1 MLMKNDS
8 SSTSAETQNGDTDWK
23 KIVVRYQ
30 MPSTGRAIWQLINTL
45 GSYVVL
51 WYLMYL
57 SLSVSWWLT
66 ALLAV
71 INGGIVIRS
80 FIIFHD
86 CGHGSFLASKRAN
99 DIIGFITGM
108 ITFTPYFHWRWEHSL
123 HHATSGDL
131 DRRGIGD
138 VWTLTVQEYIESSR
152 WKRFAYRLARNPVIL
167 FVIAPV
173 GLFLIYQ
180 RLPNPKASPRE
191 KQSVH
196 WMNFALLCM
205 AAGMSWIFGFWT
217 YLVLQLCVMAVSGAA
232 GVWMFYVQHQ
242 FEDVYWERRE
252 NWDYTAAAIEGSS
265 FYKLPKILQW
275 FTGNIGFHHIHHLSS
290 RIPNYNLERC
300 HHSHPLFSEVKPLTL
315 FSSLKSST
323 LRLWDEQ
330 QKKLVGWKRMR
341 EVRHEMNQRKADSE
355 KAEKEDAAGSM
366 TSHQR

>member
-1 MLMKNDS
+1 MTNQPAPATNAVRSLPS
-8 SSTSAETQNGDTDWK
+8 ISEWK
-23 KIVVRYQ
+23 EIVAKFQV
-30 MPSTGRAIWQLINTL
+30 PSTARAIWQLVNTL

-51 WYLMYL
+51 WYLLYL
-57 SLSVSWWLT
+57 SLSVSYWLT
-66 ALLAV
+66 ALLIV
-71 INGGIVIRS
+71 VTGGIVVRT

-108 ITFTPYFHWRWEHSL
+108 IAFTPYLHWRWEHSV
-123 HHATSGDL
+123 HHQTSGDL

-138 VWTLTVQEYIESSR
+138 IWTLTVQEYIESSR
-152 WKRFAYRLARNPVIL
+152 WRRFAYRLARNPFVL
-167 FVIAPV
+167 FVIAPI
-173 GLFLIYQ
+173 GLFLVYQ
-180 RLPNPKASPRE
+180 RFPNPKASARDRR
-191 KQSVH
+191 SVH
-196 WMNFALLCM
+196 WMNFALVCLIVT
-205 AAGMSWIFGFWT
+205 MSWIFGFWT
-217 YLVLQLCVMAVSGAA
+217 YVTLQLLIMAVAGAG

-252 NWDYTAAAIEGSS
+252 NWDYTAAAITGSS

-300 HHSHPLFSEVKPLTL
+300 HHSHPLFSEVKPLTIL
-315 FSSLKSST
+315 SSLKTLS

-341 EVRHEMNQRKADSE
+341 EVRREMKLRQHDE
-355 KAEKEDAAGSM
+355 EQAAASM
-366 TSHQR
+366 SSHQG

>member
-1 MLMKNDS
+1 MTDQPAPETTT
-8 SSTSAETQNGDTDWK
+8 TSKKLPSISEWK
-23 KIVVRYQ
+23 EIVARYQ
-30 MPSTGRAIWQLINTL
+30 TPSIARATWQLVNTL

-51 WYLMYL
+51 WCLMYW
-57 SLSVSWWLT
+57 SLSVSYWLT
-66 ALLAV
+66 ALLIA
-71 INGGIVIRS
+71 ITGGIVVRA

-99 DIIGFITGM
+99 DLIGFITGM

-131 DRRGIGD
+131 DRRGVGD

-152 WKRFAYRLARNPVIL
+152 WRRFAYRLARNPVIL
-167 FVIAPV
+167 FIIAPI
-173 GLFLIYQ
+173 GLFLVYQ
-180 RLPNPKASPRE
+180 RIPNSKASPRE
-191 KQSVH
+191 RQSVY
-196 WMNFALLCM
+196 WMNFAIFCM
-205 AAGMSWIFGFWT
+205 AAALTWIFGFWT
-217 YLVLQLCVMAVSGAA
+217 YVVLQLSIMGVSGAA

-252 NWDYTAAAIEGSS
+252 NWDFTAAAIEGSS

-300 HHSHPLFSEVKPLTL
+300 HHSHPMFSDVKPLT
-315 FSSLKSST
+315 FFTSLKTLS

-341 EVRHEMNQRKADSE
+341 EVRRELKQQHRDE
-355 KAEKEDAAGSM
+355 EDAAASM
-366 TSHQR
+366 SGHQG